1 MSEEKKTS
9 EGTFMDKVKGFFKKV
24 GTVCKETALK
34 VWAFCKKAA
43 LAVADFA
50 KKAWAWFLAIDWNA
64 PVKPVVA
71 WSTFGGVLGLSV
83 VLMLIF
89 WVIV

>member
-1 MSEEKKTS
+1 MSEEKKTG

-24 GTVCKETALK
+24 GA
-34 VWAFCKKAA
+34 ACKKAA

-71 WSTFGGVLGLSV
+71 WSTLGGTLGLSV